1 MWESTLI
8 AELPRRLSELA
19 GLPVAKPRAEGPQHP
34 YVKSR
39 EVDALVE
46 TPPFTWLIECK
57 SPGHAA
63 AVDSAIRRL
72 EGRRQHL
79 RGKHALPL
87 VAVPFMG
94 ESGKRLCEEHG
105 VSWMDLAGNA
115 HLRAPGLH
123 IHIEGRPN
131 RLKKVGR
138 PENPFAPRSAR
149 IARRLLLEPQHFL
162 SQRELARL
170 TGLGEGYVS
179 RIVRKLEAEE
189 LLQRDEQ
196 GRVQPRAPELLLE
209 SWHERYDFQKHQILK
224 GHVPARSAE
233 LLLRSLSARLSEA
246 GVGHAA
252 TGLAAAWKLTHFSAF
267 RMVTLYVQR
276 LPFDVLESLSFR
288 EEARGA
294 NVWIVLP
301 NDAGVFDGTEF
312 REGVRCVSPVQVYL
326 DLKAQPERSEEA
338 AVSLRDEYLMWGQHG

>member
-8 AELPRRLSELA
+8 AELPQRLSELT
-19 GLPVAKPRAEGPQHP
+19 GLPVATPRAGVPQHLS
-34 YVKSR
+34 VKSR
-39 EVDALVE
+39 EDDVLVE

-57 SPGHAA
+57 WPGHAA
-63 AVDSAIRRL
+63 AVDAAIRRL
-72 EGRRQHL
+72 EERCQDPRGRHV
-79 RGKHALPL
+79 LPL

-94 ESGKRLCEEHG
+94 ESGKKLCEEHG

-196 GRVQPRAPELLLE
+196 GRVRPRAPELLLE
-209 SWHERYDFQKHQILK
+209 SWRERYDFQKHRTLK
-224 GHVPARSAE
+224 GHVPARNAE
-233 LLLRSLSARLSEA
+233 QLLRGLSTRLAEA
-246 GVGHAA
+246 GVEHAA

-276 LPFDVLESLSFR
+276 IPFDLLESLGFR
-288 EEARGA
+288 EEARGS
-294 NVWIVLP
+294 NVWVVLP
-301 NDAGVFDGTEF
+301 SDAGVFDGAEF
-312 REGVRCVSPVQVYL
+312 RDGVRCVSPVQVYL

-338 AVSLRDEYLMWGQHG
+338 AESLKDEYLTWGQHG